1 MSNIF
6 CLWSGGLDS
15 SYMIDQLL
23 REGNDVVA
31 GYCDINGGTSQHD
44 REDFARHE
52 MVKKFHTMYGDGR
65 FKYIDKAFEFGIH
78 SVNHEFPIKQAFIW
92 LMSYI
97 SIPHDSNRSIDS
109 VAIGY
114 TMNDDALSY
123 IDELKAAWNTFN
135 SFSRKKVDLIFP
147 LLKCKKS
154 DMWESCSPL
163 IKEHVT
169 WCENGMFEDFC
180 GHCASCKRIK
190 YEVPEIDIL
199 TSSYKKNRHLEDN
212 EKYKSYLDILKV
224 KITEVEE
231 YDSNPIQMDF
241 EF

>member
-31 GYCDINGGTSQHD
+31 GYCNINEGHAQSN
-44 REDFARHE
+44 REDFARE
-52 MVKKFHTMYGDGR
+52 AMGRQFRAIYGDGR
-65 FKYIDKAFEFGIH
+65 FSCVRTFDFGIH
-78 SVNHEFPIKQAFIW
+78 SVNQEFPIKQAFVW

-97 SIPHDSNRSIDS
+97 SIPNNSHKLFDS

-123 IDELKAAWNTFN
+123 IDELKASWNTFN

-154 DMWESCSPL
+154 DMWESCPSY
-163 IKEHVT
+163 ISDHVT
-169 WCENGMFEDFC
+169 WCESSDIRDFC
-180 GHCASCKRIK
+180 EECHSCKRMTYEIPNINSNIQAIK
-190 YEVPEIDIL
+190 KLRHIKPGGVEEKYGPIIREID
-199 TSSYKKNRHLEDN
+199 
-212 EKYKSYLDILKV
+212 
-224 KITEVEE
+224 
-231 YDSNPIQMDF
+231 YDQMSF
-241 EF
+241 AF